1 MAAPMFEWGSRTYVM
16 GVINM
21 SPESFSGDGLCDIE
35 KAVEQGLRFVEEGAD
50 ILDVGGESTR
60 PLTSASVESSVSGG
74 RQGKTSQAV
83 AMDEELRRV
92 IPVIRQ
98 LSAEVNVPVS
108 VDTYKSE
115 VAKHAV
121 EAGARI
127 INDVWG
133 LKADARLAEVAKSYN
148 VPIVLMH
155 NQQGTHYKDLLS
167 EIKLSLQ
174 ESVRAAVDTGV
185 SRHNIW
191 VDPGFGFG
199 KTPEHN
205 IEVLRRLNEVKALGF
220 PVLVGTSRKST
231 IGAVL
236 GLPIGERL
244 EGTAATVAL
253 AIANGADLIR
263 VHDVKA
269 MARVARMADAV
280 VRGWSLK

>member
-1 MAAPMFEWGSRTYVM
+1 M
-16 GVINM
+16 
-21 SPESFSGDGLCDIE
+21 
-35 KAVEQGLRFVEEGAD
+35 
-50 ILDVGGESTR
+50 
-60 PLTSASVESSVSGG
+60 
-74 RQGKTSQAV
+74 
-83 AMDEELRRV
+83 
-92 IPVIRQ
+92 
-98 LSAEVNVPVS
+98 
-108 VDTYKSE
+108 
-115 VAKHAV
+115 
-121 EAGARI
+121 
-127 INDVWG
+127 
-133 LKADARLAEVAKSYN
+133 
-148 VPIVLMH
+148 
-155 NQQGTHYKDLLS
+155 LS

-174 ESVRAAVDTGV
+174 ESVRAAVDAGV

>member
-1 MAAPMFEWGSRTYVM
+1 M

-21 SPESFSGDGLCDIE
+21 SPESFSGDGLRDIE

-60 PLTSASVESSVSGG
+60 PLTSARVESDVSGG
-74 RQGKTSQAV
+74 RRGKASQAV
-83 AMDEELRRV
+83 AVDEELRRV
-92 IPVIRQ
+92 IPVIQR
-98 LSAEVNVPVS
+98 LSAEVDVPIS
-108 VDTYKSE
+108 VDTYKSG
-115 VAKHAV
+115 VAKHAL
-121 EAGARI
+121 EAGATI

-133 LKADARLAEVAKSYN
+133 LKADAGLAEVAKSYN

-155 NQQGTHYKDLLS
+155 NQQGTHYKELLS

-174 ESVRAAVDTGV
+174 ESVREAVEAGV
-185 SRHNIW
+185 ARHNIW

-205 IEVLRRLNEVKALGF
+205 IEVLRRLDEIKALGF

-236 GLPIGERL
+236 GLPVAERL

-269 MARVARMADAV
+269 MTRVARMADAV
-280 VRGWSLK
+280 VRGWRLK

>member
-1 MAAPMFEWGSRTYVM
+1 MAAPMIDWGSRTYVM

-21 SPESFSGDGLCDIE
+21 SPESFSGDGLYDVE
-35 KAVEQGLRFVEEGAD
+35 KSVEQGLRFVEEGAD

-60 PLTSASVESSVSGG
+60 PLTSARVESSVSGD
-74 RQGKTSQAV
+74 RQGKASQAV
-83 AMDEELRRV
+83 AIDEELGRV
-92 IPVIRQ
+92 IPVIQR
-98 LSAEVNVPVS
+98 LSAEVSVPVS

-121 EAGARI
+121 EAGAAI

-133 LKADARLAEVAKSYN
+133 LKADAGLAEVAKSYN
-148 VPIVLMH
+148 VPIILMH
-155 NQQGTHYKDLLS
+155 NQQGTHYNDLLS

-174 ESVRAAVDTGV
+174 ESVRVAVDVGV
-185 SRHNIW
+185 AVNNIW

-205 IEVLRRLNEVKALGF
+205 IEILRRLNEVKALGF

-236 GLPIGERL
+236 ELPVGERL

>member
-1 MAAPMFEWGSRTYVM
+1 MAEPVFDWGSRTYVM

-21 SPESFSGDGLCDIE
+21 SPESFSGDGFRDIE

-60 PLTSASVESSVSGG
+60 PLTSARVESSVSGVN
-74 RQGKTSQAV
+74 QSKASQAV
-83 AMDEELRRV
+83 DADEELRRV
-92 IPVIRQ
+92 IPVIQR

-121 EAGARI
+121 EAGAAI

-133 LKADARLAEVAKSYN
+133 LKADAGLAEVAKN
-148 VPIVLMH
+148 CDAPIILMH

-167 EIKLSLQ
+167 DIKRSLQ
-174 ESVRAAVDTGV
+174 ESIKTAVDAGV
-185 SRHNIW
+185 AKHNIW
-191 VDPGFGFG
+191 LDPGFGFG

-205 IEVLRRLNEVKALGF
+205 IEVLRRLNEVKSLGF

-236 GLPIGERL
+236 GLPVEERL

-280 VRGWSLK
+280 VRGWSAR